1 MHLVVVFFFFR
12 GLHEQVLNIDLL
24 PMLVIDNE
32 FSLVDKEV
40 FHLDEEH
47 WGRRVWVLLP
57 KWEILAWGP
66 FEMARVLQI

>member
-1 MHLVVVFFFFR
+1 
-12 GLHEQVLNIDLL
+12 
-24 PMLVIDNE
+24 MLVIDNE

-66 FEMARVLQI
+66 FEMARVLQIQLKDRGDMLPADVAIRIQQL

>member
-1 MHLVVVFFFFR
+1 MLM
-12 GLHEQVLNIDLL
+12 ID
-24 PMLVIDNE
+24 DE

-47 WGRRVWVLLP
+47 RGRSVLVLLP

-66 FEMARVLQI
+66 FEMARVLQIQLKDGGDMLPADVAICIQQF